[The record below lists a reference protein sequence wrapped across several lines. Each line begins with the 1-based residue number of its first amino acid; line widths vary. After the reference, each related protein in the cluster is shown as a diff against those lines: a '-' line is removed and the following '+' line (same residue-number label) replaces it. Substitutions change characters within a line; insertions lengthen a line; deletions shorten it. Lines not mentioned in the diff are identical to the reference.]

1 MKSIFTKLSVLLACG
16 VFAMVGCTDFSED
29 IKGVD
34 GKVDVTNSE
43 VAQLKDAV
51 EDLDKKLSEQ
61 YATKE
66 EVEELASTISDLQDA
81 LAAAEKELQDAIDAK
96 ADKAV
101 VEEAIKNA
109 TDAIT
114 GLQTALEQVVTDNA
128 ALQDAVAKL
137 TERVTAAETALAEAQ
152 EALKTAEGNIETLIA
167 DLDFAL
173 GEIKRL
179 QSDITDLQTEL
190 GNYKAEVDAE
200 LEKIRTSI
208 SDLNTKLN
216 AEIETLKAAIA
227 DAATK
232 DDVQNL
238 QNQIDDINKLLESK
252 VDQQVVKDLEAQIE
266 AIKKQIEAINEC
278 ECEGECQCDPSVFE
292 AKIAALE
299 QTVAEL
305 KAKVESLKGEETTPG
320 EDNDT
325 IYDDSSL
332 KATIAALETKIAA
345 LEDAIKSLKDSDT
358 IYDDTLLKD
367 KVADLEEA
375 VQDLKNKQQAG
386 YDDQELRDRI
396 EVLEGIVAGLKDN
409 DTIYDDA
416 EVVAKLEALEQA
428 IKNLSDKDTIYDDTA
443 LKAELQKLADA
454 FDAFKNSLPA
464 DQDTKYDEEIAK
476 LEAAIKNLVDN
487 DTVYDDAAL
496 KAALEELQK
505 AFDNL
510 VDKDTDTVYDDTE
523 LRNAVAELNK
533 VLADATAEYKALAA
547 GLQEQITALGDRLTS
562 LEGAVE
568 NLAQELRGIV
578 MVPEILVSGTPAVEF
593 KSLAYVPMAA
603 DSDEFVDA
611 EGAADYEVIGSNET
625 AAYYHF
631 NPSNF
636 DIKAATYAVVS
647 TKVETRAAAEPVATV
662 GAVVK
667 DGDKVKVTL
676 LRDKGA
682 DNMFALA
689 ATLNNGV
696 VIYSDY
702 ALVLDA
708 QVTAKD
714 LVIVDNNDV
723 ALYTTLAETE
733 AATEQITLTSE
744 DEFNFA
750 DYVKAID
757 PLYASFG
764 LEYKYSLVYGDIAV
778 EADGKAD
785 LKGGNGVSIVK
796 VEAVYGTDVVRR
808 AYVKVYVNYVE
819 PVLPGIYYDAY
830 ATASVEAK
838 RIAFEVKDIY
848 VWAKAL
854 KDEPNTIEIL
864 KEVLA
869 ILDKIAEIQKSD
881 EVQLQKNY
889 LIKLEAMKAY
899 ELLNGVPGFVYK
911 YKDFVGEGHARV
923 KVEVL
928 PEVMSVAELKAVLK
942 MIEEQYPEANI
953 ADDLAQSVEKFI
965 PESLKSNWLVAGI
978 INKLKDF
985 KLTDLLENET
995 VVNLLEAGQA
1005 VAEKLGTSILD
1016 YDKIND
1022 ALETIVKNTV
1032 GENKY
1037 GEVAAKLAAEAKARA
1052 AAEEALKAEFNAA
1065 NDQLFANF
1073 ENGTWG
1079 QIYDFLK
1086 VDLNLDNEIVASIL
1100 EKLQLTEEVTM
1111 FKEVLGQITQK
1122 AEDLVKYTYE
1132 TEDVVYD
1139 VTVERTVVE

>member
-1 MKSIFTKLSVLLACG
+1 
-16 VFAMVGCTDFSED
+16 MVGCTDFSED

-43 VAQLKDAV
+43 VAKLKDAV

-109 TDAIT
+109 TDAIA
-114 GLQTALEQVVTDNA
+114 GLQTALDQVVTDNA

-216 AEIETLKAAIA
+216 AEIDALKAAIA

-252 VDQQVVKDLEAQIE
+252 VDQQVVKDIEAQIE

-305 KAKVESLKGEETTPG
+305 KAKVDSLDGEESTPG
-320 EDNDT
+320 TDNDT
-325 IYDDSSL
+325 IYDDTAL
-332 KATIAALETKIAA
+332 KATIAALEAKIAA
-345 LEDAIKSLKDSDT
+345 LEEAINSLKDSDT

-375 VQDLKNKQQAG
+375 VQDLKDKQQAG

-416 EVVAKLEALEQA
+416 EVIAKLEALEQA
-428 IKNLSDKDTIYDDTA
+428 IKNLSDKDTVYDDTA

-454 FDAFKNSLPA
+454 FEAFKNSLPE
-464 DQDTKYDEEIAK
+464 DEDTKYDEEIAK
-476 LEAAIKNLVDN
+476 LEQAIKNLVDN
-487 DTVYDDAAL
+487 DTVYDDATL

-510 VDKDTDTVYDDTE
+510 VDKDTIYDDAE
-523 LRNAVAELNK
+523 LKKTVAELNK
-533 VLADATAEYKALAA
+533 ALADATAEYKALAA

-603 DSDEFVDA
+603 DSDVFVDA
-611 EGAADYEVIGSNET
+611 ADAAEYEVIGSNET

-864 KEVLA
+864 KEVLC
-869 ILDKIAEIQKSD
+869 ILEKIAEIQKSD

-911 YKDFVGEGHARV
+911 YKDFVGEGHAQV

-953 ADDLAQSVEKFI
+953 ADDLAQSIEKFI

-978 INKLKDF
+978 LNKLKDF

-1005 VAEKLGTSILD
+1005 VAEKLGTSIFD

-1073 ENGTWG
+1073 QNGTWG
-1079 QIYDFLK
+1079 QIYDFLN

-1100 EKLQLTEEVTM
+1100 DKLQLTEEVTM

>member
-109 TDAIT
+109 TDAIA
-114 GLQTALEQVVTDNA
+114 GLQTALDQVVTDNA

-179 QSDITDLQTEL
+179 QSDITELQTEL

-216 AEIETLKAAIA
+216 AEIDALKAAIA

-252 VDQQVVKDLEAQIE
+252 VDQQVVKDIEAQIE

-305 KAKVESLKGEETTPG
+305 KAKVESLDGEETTPG
-320 EDNDT
+320 TDNDT
-325 IYDDSSL
+325 IYDDAAL
-332 KATIAALETKIAA
+332 KATIAALEAKIAA
-345 LEDAIKSLKDSDT
+345 LEEAIKSLKDSDT

-375 VQDLKNKQQAG
+375 VQDLKDKQQAG

-416 EVVAKLEALEQA
+416 EVIAKLEALEQA
-428 IKNLSDKDTIYDDTA
+428 IKNLAGQDNSYDDTA

-454 FDAFKNSLPA
+454 FDAFKNSLPE

-476 LEAAIKNLVDN
+476 LEQAIKNLVDN
-487 DTVYDDAAL
+487 DTVYDDATL

-505 AFDNL
+505 AFENL
-510 VDKDTDTVYDDTE
+510 VDKDTIYDDAE
-523 LRNAVAELNK
+523 LKKTVAELNK
-533 VLADATAEYKALAA
+533 ALAEATAEYKALAA

-603 DSDEFVDA
+603 DSDVFVDA
-611 EGAADYEVIGSNET
+611 EEAAEYEIIGSNET

-636 DIKAATYAVVS
+636 DIKAAKYSVVS

-702 ALVLDA
+702 ALVLDD

-733 AATEQITLTSE
+733 AATEQISLTSE
-744 DEFNFA
+744 DQFSFA

-757 PLYASFG
+757 PFYASFG

-808 AYVKVYVNYVE
+808 AYVKIYVNYVE
-819 PVLPGIYYDAY
+819 PVIPGIYYDAY

-864 KEVLA
+864 KEVVC
-869 ILDKIAEIQKSD
+869 ILKKIGEIQMSD
-881 EVQLQKNY
+881 DLQVQKNH
-889 LIKLEAMKAY
+889 LIKAEVMKAY

-911 YKDFVGEGHARV
+911 YKEFSGEGHARV

-928 PEVMSVAELKAVLK
+928 PEVMSVAELKAVLN
-942 MIEEQYPEANI
+942 MIEEQYPQANI
-953 ADDLAQSVEKFI
+953 VDDLAQAVEKFI
-965 PESLKSNWLVAGI
+965 PESLKTNFLVSGI
-978 INKLKDF
+978 LNALKGFNLADI
-985 KLTDLLENET
+985 LENEL

-1016 YDKIND
+1016 YDKIN
-1022 ALETIVKNTV
+1022 AFLENVIKNTV

-1052 AAEEALKAEFNAA
+1052 AAEEAMKANFNAA

-1073 ENGTWG
+1073 QNGTWG
-1079 QIYDFLK
+1079 QIYDFLN

-1139 VTVERTVVE
+1139 VTVERSVVE

>member
-1 MKSIFTKLSVLLACG
+1 
-16 VFAMVGCTDFSED
+16 MVGCTDFSED

-43 VAQLKDAV
+43 VAKLKDAV

-109 TDAIT
+109 TDAIA

-216 AEIETLKAAIA
+216 AEIDALKAAIA

-252 VDQQVVKDLEAQIE
+252 VDQQVVKDIEAQIE

-305 KAKVESLKGEETTPG
+305 KAKVDSLDGGESTPG
-320 EDNDT
+320 TD
-325 IYDDSSL
+325 YDDTAL
-332 KATIAALETKIAA
+332 KATIAALEAKIAA
-345 LEDAIKSLKDSDT
+345 LEEAIKSLKDSDT

-367 KVADLEEA
+367 KIADLEEA
-375 VQDLKNKQQAG
+375 VQDLKDKQQAG

-416 EVVAKLEALEQA
+416 EVIAKLEALEQA
-428 IKNLSDKDTIYDDTA
+428 IKNLSDKDTVYDDTA

-454 FDAFKNSLPA
+454 FDAFKNSLPE
-464 DQDTKYDEEIAK
+464 DEDTKYDEEIAK
-476 LEAAIKNLVDN
+476 LEQAIKNLVDN
-487 DTVYDDAAL
+487 DTVYDDATL

-510 VDKDTDTVYDDTE
+510 VDKDTIYDDAE
-523 LRNAVAELNK
+523 LKKTIAELNK
-533 VLADATAEYKALAA
+533 ALADATAEYKALAA

-603 DSDEFVDA
+603 DSDIFVDA
-611 EGAADYEVIGSNET
+611 ADAAEYEVIGSNET

-764 LEYKYSLVYGDIAV
+764 LEYKYSLVYGDIVV

-838 RIAFEVKDIY
+838 RIAFEVKDIF

-864 KEVLA
+864 KEVLV

-889 LIKLEAMKAY
+889 LIKLEVMKAY

-1079 QIYDFLK
+1079 QIYDFLN

>member
-29 IKGVD
+29 IQGVD

-109 TDAIT
+109 TEAIA
-114 GLQTALEQVVTDNA
+114 GLQTALDQVVTDNA

-179 QSDITDLQTEL
+179 QSDITELQTEL

-216 AEIETLKAAIA
+216 AEIDALKAAIA

-299 QTVAEL
+299 QSVAEL
-305 KAKVESLKGEETTPG
+305 KAKVESL

-325 IYDDSSL
+325 IYDDAAL

-375 VQDLKNKQQAG
+375 VQDLKDKQQAG

-416 EVVAKLEALEQA
+416 EVLAKLEALEQA
-428 IKNLSDKDTIYDDTA
+428 IKNLAGQDNSYDDAA

-454 FDAFKNSLPA
+454 FDAFKNSLPE

-476 LEAAIKNLVDN
+476 LEQAIKNLVDN
-487 DTVYDDAAL
+487 DTVYDDATL

-505 AFDNL
+505 AFENL
-510 VDKDTDTVYDDTE
+510 VDKDTIYDDAE
-523 LRNAVAELNK
+523 LKKTVAELNK
-533 VLADATAEYKALAA
+533 ALADATAEYKALAA
-547 GLQEQITALGDRLTS
+547 GLQEQIAALGDRLTS

-603 DSDEFVDA
+603 DSDVFVDA
-611 EGAADYEVIGSNET
+611 EDAAEYEVIGSNET

-636 DIKAATYAVVS
+636 DIKAATYSVVS

-702 ALVLDA
+702 ALVLDE

-733 AATEQITLTSE
+733 AATEQISLTSE

-757 PLYASFG
+757 PFYASFG

-808 AYVKVYVNYVE
+808 AYVKIYVNYVE

-838 RIAFEVKDIY
+838 RVAFEVKDIY

-864 KEVLA
+864 KEVLC
-869 ILDKIAEIQKSD
+869 ILDKIGEIQMSD

-889 LIKLEAMKAY
+889 LIKLEVIKAY

-911 YKDFVGEGHARV
+911 YKDFSGEGHARV

-953 ADDLAQSVEKFI
+953 ADDLAQSVENFV

-978 INKLKDF
+978 IKKLKDF
-985 KLTDLLENET
+985 NLSDLLENET

-1005 VAEKLGTSILD
+1005 IAEKLGTSILD

-1052 AAEEALKAEFNAA
+1052 AAEAALKANFNAA
-1065 NDQLFANF
+1065 NDELFANF
-1073 ENGTWG
+1073 QNGTWG
-1079 QIYDFLK
+1079 QIYDFLN

-1122 AEDLVKYTYE
+1122 AEDLVKYAYE